1 MAIQIQLRSGTT
13 LEHNTFTG
21 AVGELPYDTEKKQL
35 RVHDGSTV
43 GGKVV
48 DDPTRN
54 VTSQVSNATETTTG
68 KAEIATQAETN
79 TGTDDLR
86 IVTPKKLLAGVKNH
100 LNASGEAPISAIRSY
115 VIGSAIGAPTIL
127 RGMNVASVT
136 KPSSNQLTINF
147 IKPMPDIN
155 YIVLA
160 YSRYGAAPNEFM
172 GGVAISKT
180 VSSCTINLRMPA
192 YQSDNSPEYTVVIL

>member
-1 MAIQIQLRSGTT
+1 MAIQIQLRQGTT
-13 LEHNTFTG
+13 TENNAFTG
-21 AVGELPYDTEKKQL
+21 ANGELTYDTEKKQL

-48 DDPTRN
+48 DDPNRD
-54 VTSQVSNATETTTG
+54 VTSQVSNATETVAG
-68 KAEIATQAETN
+68 KAKIATTAIAQAGVN
-79 TGTDDLR
+79 DTDFL
-86 IVTPKKLLAGVKNH
+86 TAKKLRDA
-100 LNASGEAPISAIRSY
+100 LNATGDAPISTIRSY
-115 VIGSAIGAPTIL
+115 VIGSATSAPTIL

-180 VSSCTINLRMPA
+180 VSSCTINLRIPNF
-192 YQSDNSPEYTVVIL
+192 QSDNSPEYTVVIL